1 MYCTVLYCTV
11 QVLCLDI
18 HPVYPHLL
26 VAGLADGNIAVY
38 SLTNTNNT
46 PKLLSRVSLLI
57 L

>member
-1 MYCTVLYCTV
+1 M
-11 QVLCLDI
+11 LCLDI

-38 SLTNTNNT
+38 SLTSTSNK
-46 PKLLSRVSLLI
+46 PKLLSRVSFLI